1 MRMPRLANGLMPLLL
16 VAALPACE
24 RIGQA
29 EPPTDAAP
37 VAPQSAVVQ
46 GVAPGAKGV
55 VKTCQNA
62 TFRVTRHEPASG
74 AGASATTLQ
83 ILNQNGEASDIA
95 KPGEMGDYSAVGLGC
110 AIAASDGKPY
120 FIVQYGELPFGCE
133 FCEWFS
139 VRRERRTAHEQC
151 SVAADR
157 RIAARWHAAK
167 RQHQGIRTHDPET
180 RHRTSG
186 AGVRQ
191 MTIAVTVAANPMG
204 KPVPHDD
211 EASLR

>member
-133 FCEWFS
+133 FCEWFYLY
-139 VRRERRTAHEQC
+139 
-151 SVAADR
+151 D
-157 RIAARWHAAK
+157 AK
-167 RQHQGIRTHDPET
+167 GAQL
-180 RHRTSG
+180 TSS
-186 AGVRQ
+186 APSLL
-191 MTIAVTVAANPMG
+191 T
-204 KPVPHDD
+204 D
-211 EASLR
+211 ASLPDGTQQSANTKEYELMIQKLGIEHPELEYVK